1 MIAILDYDA
10 GNLTSMRLALE
21 HVGADVVVVK
31 DAAAAMTADRLVFPG
46 VGSAAACMRRLRER
60 GFDQTLRE
68 AAARKTPTLAV
79 CIGMQLL
86 YEASDED
93 GGVDGLGM
101 LPGRIVHFAFPPGG
115 GVKVPHMGWN
125 SVEPVASHP
134 LTRNM
139 TPGEAFYFVHSYH
152 AAPEL
157 GVPSPEGAR
166 IYGITEYAGLRFASM
181 VGFDS
186 FFAVQFHPERSGRA
200 GLELLRAF
208 AAWDGQPC

>member
-1 MIAILDYDA
+1 MIAVLDYDA

-21 HVGADVVVVK
+21 HVGAGATVVR
-31 DAAAAMTADRLVFPG
+31 DAEAAMAADRIVFPG

-60 GFDQTLRE
+60 GFDLALRD
-68 AAARKTPTLAV
+68 AAARGKPTLAV

-93 GGVDGLGM
+93 GGVAALGM
-101 LPGRIVHFAFPPGG
+101 LPGRIVHFAFPPGA

-125 SVEPVASHP
+125 SVEAVRPHP
-134 LTRNM
+134 LLRNM
-139 TPGEAFYFVHSYH
+139 RRDEAFYFVHSYH

-157 GVPSPEGAR
+157 DASAPAGALVHGVS
-166 IYGITEYAGLRFASM
+166 EYAGLRFASM
-181 VGFDS
+181 VGFGS
-186 FFAVQFHPERSGRA
+186 FFAVQFHPERSGEA
-200 GLELLRAF
+200 GLDLLRAF